1 MRAALP
7 TRHDESLGIEAE
19 DQSPFEHAAA
29 PIEYATRNEQEL
41 VDVTS
46 ELLRFDTQNPPGET
60 TEITDWIVAYFA
72 ALGIETERIAV
83 ERDKPNLLATLP
95 GATDDTLLYAGHLD
109 TVPFDAT
116 AWQYDPLGERAGERI
131 YGRGATDMKG
141 AVASM
146 LQTARAFV
154 KTGTTPPTTLTFAF
168 VSDEETGGE
177 AGMAA
182 LCDGTPLAADVD
194 ACVIGETTS
203 EPGRHAIAV
212 ADRGH
217 IWLTLRA
224 EGTAV
229 HGSRPML
236 GENAIDRL
244 WAGIET
250 IRRTL
255 RRRLPV
261 EPAVESIIAESVEC
275 YAPQMGV
282 EAARD
287 LFAYPTVN
295 LGVVEGGTAVNA
307 VPDAATAQ
315 LDIRLTAGVQTPD
328 VLAAI
333 RTSLDRHDSVS
344 IVASPWCTGTYE
356 RLDSPLVA
364 AATRVVGDVTGERVA
379 RRSATGGGDTRH
391 TRTAGI
397 PTVEFAV
404 GTDTLHAADE
414 YTTVAALRQNSLV
427 YTCLPYT
434 FISQIETEVERE

>member
-1 MRAALP
+1 MSEASFRPSRARTATP
-7 TRHDESLGIEAE
+7 T
-19 DQSPFEHAAA
+19 
-29 PIEYATRNEQEL
+29 EYVTQNERQVEGL
-41 VDVTS
+41 VL
-46 ELLRFDTQNPPGET
+46 ELLGFDTQNPPGKT
-60 TEITDWIVAYFA
+60 TEVIDWVDAYFD
-72 ALGIETERIAV
+72 ALGIETERVVA
-83 ERDKPNLLATLP
+83 EQDKPNLLATLP
-95 GATDDTLLYAGHLD
+95 GTTDDTLLYAGHLD
-109 TVPFDAT
+109 TVPFDPT
-116 AWQYDPLGERAGERI
+116 AWQYDPLGERVGDRI

-154 KTGTTPPTTLTFAF
+154 ETGTTPPATLKFAL

-182 LCDGTPLAADVD
+182 LLHETSLAADVD
-194 ACVIGETTS
+194 ACVVGETTS

-224 EGTAV
+224 EGKAA

-250 IRRTL
+250 VRRTL
-255 RRRLPV
+255 RQHLPI
-261 EPAVESIIAESVEC
+261 EPAVEPIIAESVEW
-275 YAPQMGV
+275 YAPQMGT

-295 LGVVEGGTAVNA
+295 LGIVEGGTAVNA
-307 VPDAATAQ
+307 VPNVATAQ

-333 RTSLDRHDSVS
+333 HTSLDSHDGVS
-344 IVASPWCTGTYE
+344 IVASQWCIGTYE

-364 AATRVVGDVTGERVA
+364 ATTRVVEEVTGEQIA
-379 RRSATGGGDTRH
+379 RRSATGGGDARH

-397 PTVEFAV
+397 PTIEFAV
-404 GTDTLHAADE
+404 GTDTLHAVDE
-414 YTTVAALRQNSLV
+414 YTTVSTLRRNSLV
-427 YTCLPYT
+427 YTRLPAAV
-434 FISQIETEVERE
+434 SHQLQRETEGERE